1 MLCWERSLYWVCKV
15 CGQKERRP
23 QPPRWWLSSSPTYE
37 HMPFSML
44 LLCEHALIM
53 NHVTLSYKNIFNH
66 YTLGENQK
74 NANPI
79 MRPLLFLD
87 VERVCLTAFP
97 MCFGFASVGNMAFVL
112 VGEVDNR
119 RDKGGL
125 NHLWG
130 RC

>member
-1 MLCWERSLYWVCKV
+1 MLFWEWSMYWVCKV

-23 QPPRWWLSSSPTYE
+23 QPPWWWLSSSPTYE

-66 YTLGENQK
+66 YTLGENQR
-74 NANPI
+74 NANST

-87 VERVCLTAFP
+87 MERVCLTAFP
-97 MCFGFASVGNMAFVL
+97 MCRVCFSWEYGFRTSWRSRQQERQRWSELTG
-112 VGEVDNR
+112 
-119 RDKGGL
+119 K
-125 NHLWG
+125 
-130 RC
+130 C